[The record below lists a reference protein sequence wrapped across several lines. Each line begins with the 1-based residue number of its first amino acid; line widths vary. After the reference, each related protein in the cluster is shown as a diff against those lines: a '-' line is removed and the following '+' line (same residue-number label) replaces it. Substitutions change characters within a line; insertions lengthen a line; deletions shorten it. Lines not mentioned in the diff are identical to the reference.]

1 MNFQTLLKIETW
13 ESVYIDKDPNHIF
26 NPFLCTFFNIFQ
38 ASFPVE
44 HKSVKDKND

>member
-13 ESVYIDKDPNHIF
+13 ESVYIDKDPNMF
-26 NPFLCTFFNIFQ
+26 NSFLCNFFNIFQ

-44 HKSVKDKND
+44 HESVKS